1 MSSMPLSP
9 EQWVQLNLQQ
19 QGLHQQRRGKAA
31 TLAMIEQL
39 GYVQIDSINVVERAH
54 HHVLQSRIAN
64 YQPQWLDELLAQR
77 KIFEYWSH
85 AAAYLPMQDFRFSL
99 FRKQQLQQG
108 KKHWFAPDHQ
118 MMQLVRARITAEGPL
133 KASDFT
139 ATAAKNGPWWDW
151 QPAKQALEQLFMQG
165 ELMVVRREKFQK
177 VFDLTERVL
186 PTDLDLRVP
195 SSVEFV
201 GYLIDR
207 YLQSHGCGSAAQI
220 SYLRAGLKPEVQQQL
235 LERQAGGELGSFMQQ
250 GQRYFYPQNLPELA
264 PVSRKVCLLNPF
276 DNLVIQRQRLQH
288 WFDFDYQIEVYV
300 PAEKRKIG
308 YYSLP
313 ILYRQQ
319 LIGQMDVKAVRAE
332 KVLLVQHLVFNEGT
346 RLTDGLRQAM
356 TQALAEYAAFNGCE
370 QWQLVRA
377 APALISWLS
386 SDGDNSNITKS

>member
-9 EQWVQLNLQQ
+9 AQWVQLNLQQ
-19 QGLHQQRRGKAA
+19 QGLHQSRRGKAA
-31 TLAMIEQL
+31 TLAIIEQL

-64 YQPQWLDELLAQR
+64 YQPQWLDELMAER

-151 QPAKQALEQLFMQG
+151 QPAKQALEQLFMHG
-165 ELMVVRREKFQK
+165 ELMVLRREKFQK
-177 VFDLTERVL
+177 VFELTERIL
-186 PTDLDLRVP
+186 PAGLDLRVP
-195 SSVEFV
+195 TLDEFV
-201 GYLIDR
+201 GHLITR

-235 LERQAGGELGSFMQQ
+235 LARQAGGELGSFIRQ
-250 GQRYFYPQNLPELA
+250 GQRYFYPENLPELA
-264 PVSRKVCLLNPF
+264 PLSHKVRLLNPF
-276 DNLVIQRQRLQH
+276 DNLLIQRQRLQH

-313 ILYRQQ
+313 VLYRQQ

-332 KVLLVQHLVFNEGT
+332 KVLLVQHLVLSEAT
-346 RLTDGLRQAM
+346 RLTAGLRQAL
-356 TQALAEYAAFNGCE
+356 TEALDDYAVFNRCD
-370 QWQLVRA
+370 QWQLVKA
-377 APALISWLS
+377 TPKIVAWLS
-386 SDGDNSNITKS
+386 SGGH

>member
-1 MSSMPLSP
+1 MPLSP
-9 EQWVQLNLQQ
+9 QQWVQLNLQQ

-77 KIFEYWSH
+77 KVFEYWSH

-139 ATAAKNGPWWDW
+139 ATAAKNGTWWDW

-195 SSVEFV
+195 SNAEFV
-201 GYLIDR
+201 AYLIDR

-264 PVSRKVCLLNPF
+264 PVSRKVSLLNPF

>member
-1 MSSMPLSP
+1 MSSLPFSP

-19 QGLHQQRRGKAA
+19 QGLHQSRRGKAA
-31 TLAMIEQL
+31 TLATIEQL

-64 YQPQWLDELLAQR
+64 YQPQWLDELLAER

-118 MMQLVRARITAEGPL
+118 MMRLVRERITAEGPL

-139 ATAAKNGPWWDW
+139 ATAEKNGPWWDW

-165 ELMVVRREKFQK
+165 ELMVLRRDKFQK

-186 PTDLDLRVP
+186 PAGLDLRVP
-195 SSVEFV
+195 SNEEFV
-201 GYLIDR
+201 GYLIQR
-207 YLQSHGCGSAAQI
+207 YLQSHGFGSAAQI

-235 LERQAGGELGSFMQQ
+235 LARQNAGELGSFIQQ
-250 GQRYFYPQNLPELA
+250 GQRYFYPKNLPELA
-264 PVSRKVCLLNPF
+264 PVSRKVNLLNPF

-313 ILYRQQ
+313 ILYLQQ
-319 LIGQMDVKAVRAE
+319 LIGQMDVKALRAE
-332 KVLLVQHLVFNEGT
+332 KVLLVQHLVIADGT
-346 RLTDGLRQAM
+346 RLSAALRQAL
-356 TQALAEYAAFNGCE
+356 TQALADYATFNGCAH
-370 QWQLVRA
+370 WQLVKATPELRA
-377 APALISWLS
+377 WLS
-386 SDGDNSNITKS
+386 AGSHEATLLKP